1 MKNEVSSVAVSSNVL
16 PVDDRRNFDA
26 LSLMELSSD
35 NLEDDRDNTVE
46 IGPHTLSLAML
57 CAISE
62 RADRTADLAADED
75 CFSEKSQILKEL
87 DEMEKLIKAAR
98 RMITSSQS
106 KSYSY
111 DAE

>member
-1 MKNEVSSVAVSSNVL
+1 MKNEVSSVTVSSNVN
-16 PVDDRRNFDA
+16 PVEDRRNFDA

-35 NLEDDRDNTVE
+35 NLEDDRENTVE
-46 IGPHTLSLAML
+46 LGPHTLSLAML
-57 CAISE
+57 CALSD

-98 RMITSSQS
+98 RMILNSEP
-106 KSYSY
+106 KSYSS